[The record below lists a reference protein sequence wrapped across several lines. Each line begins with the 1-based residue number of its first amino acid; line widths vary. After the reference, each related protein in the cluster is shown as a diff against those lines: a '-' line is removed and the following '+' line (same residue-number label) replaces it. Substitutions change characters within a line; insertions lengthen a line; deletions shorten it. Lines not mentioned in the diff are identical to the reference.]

1 MQVYR
6 LENYYMLFKFILPFT
21 IFFSQSNKRIWNNLE
36 NVDVSAE
43 VSLHLSIHDYV
54 LNAALIY

>member
-21 IFFSQSNKRIWNNLE
+21 IFFSQSNERIWNNLE